1 MPNYEAV
8 FILKPTLSNEKVE
21 EILEK
26 VKGIITSGNGTIIL
40 SDSWGKRRLAYPV
53 KKNKEGTYYLLQFS
67 VDGKVVGVLE
77 NFFRTTDDVI
87 KYITIKIEKS
97 FKKKTEPKKEEEHPV
112 NMDHKDAGNTE
123 KKENLTGFTG

>member
-1 MPNYEAV
+1 MPNYETV

-21 EILEK
+21 EVLGK

-67 VDGKVVGVLE
+67 ADGNVVGVLE

-87 KYITIKIEKS
+87 KYITLKIKKS
-97 FKKKTEPKKEEEHPV
+97 FKKKTEPKK
-112 NMDHKDAGNTE
+112 DE
-123 KKENLTGFTG
+123 KSEAVKSEIDGAEKVKG